1 MKLKKSVLKRIILEE
16 IERGTLLESS
26 SESEQERRDRWREH
40 AKSGK
45 PDLEEPGYADFKRG
59 FLSVYNPG
67 KYVADSIS
75 GDFESEPEDEQP
87 QGDSDFVDDIMAS
100 YYLFWVKGLTQG
112 VLKGPLSDSPSE
124 IISAGYA
131 IVMAGEGQLD
141 TFQLFSPKFWGKD
154 KNLPNVKDLNGNRLS
169 GCEATAMMLV
179 AGAIY
184 KKLYQAYAFL
194 GDRTDRVLGARLRSL
209 IGRRRFLAI
218 SPGLTG
224 EDVKEILAL
233 ALTLKTLRDHQPTAD
248 AITNLTQELC
258 SIKDMD
264 SGYRA
269 IERIIIKFVYG
280 TPDFVLDVYDDLVDR
295 LGNASQDSES
305 TDGSDSAGDSASDL
319 I

>member
-1 MKLKKSVLKRIILEE
+1 MKLKKSVLKRIIREE
-16 IERGTLLESS
+16 IERGTLSESS

-45 PDLEEPGYADFKRG
+45 PDLEEPGYADFKKG

-75 GDFESEPEDEQP
+75 GNFQDEPEDEQP
-87 QGDSDFVDDIMAS
+87 EGDPDFVDDIMAS
-100 YYLFWVKGLTQG
+100 YYLFWVKGLTKG
-112 VLKGPLSDSPSE
+112 VLKGPIGDSPSE

-141 TFQLFSPKFWGKD
+141 TFQLFSPEFWGKD

-169 GCEATAMMLV
+169 GCEATAMILV

-184 KKLYQAYAFL
+184 KKMYQAYAFL
-194 GDRTDRVLGARLRSL
+194 GNRADRVLGARLRSL

-224 EDVKEILAL
+224 DDVKEILSL
-233 ALTLKTLRDHQPTAD
+233 ALTLKTLRDHQPTAE
-248 AITNLTQELC
+248 AITDLTQELC
-258 SIKDMD
+258 SIKDID

-269 IERIIIKFVYG
+269 VERIIIKFVYG
-280 TPDFVLDVYDDLVDR
+280 TPDFVMDVYDDLVDQ
-295 LGNASQDSES
+295 LNDTKQDSDSSDS
-305 TDGSDSAGDSASDL
+305 TDADDEL